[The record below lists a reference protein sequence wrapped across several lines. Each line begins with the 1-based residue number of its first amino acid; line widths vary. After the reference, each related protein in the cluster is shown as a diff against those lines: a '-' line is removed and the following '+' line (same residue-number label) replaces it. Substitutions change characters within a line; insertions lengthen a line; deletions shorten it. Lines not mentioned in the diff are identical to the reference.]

1 MISGSDSGLGRT
13 NVTACQFCNASS
25 LSSCE
30 FNWGCMVCGGTRC
43 ACWSKKDSF
52 IVLNLKV
59 WVNLRFAKVQILE
72 SLLYET
78 MAFLVG
84 AS

>member
-1 MISGSDSGLGRT
+1 
-13 NVTACQFCNASS
+13 
-25 LSSCE
+25 
-30 FNWGCMVCGGTRC
+30 MVCGGTRC
-43 ACWSKKDSF
+43 ACWLKKDSF
-52 IVLNLKV
+52 MVLNLKV
-59 WVNLRFAKVQILE
+59 GVNLRFAKVQILE